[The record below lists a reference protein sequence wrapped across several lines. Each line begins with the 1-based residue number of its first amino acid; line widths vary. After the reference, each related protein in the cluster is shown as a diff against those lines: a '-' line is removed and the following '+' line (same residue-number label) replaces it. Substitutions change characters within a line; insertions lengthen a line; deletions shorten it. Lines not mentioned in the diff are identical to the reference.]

1 MELDFELS
9 EAPITNKFV
18 SDMTN
23 IIERINTDPEIIK
36 LRQTNYKEFEDYV
49 FNIEEFKPFIEEYFN
64 FFMMLI
70 SPVPMPFE
78 VINMFITYKAKV
90 ETGRITQKQADEEI
104 AEYMNNKFIYSKY
117 GGKDKFIKEMIKFG
131 SVFSNNF
138 LSKSIIDKNTQPKI
152 D

>member
-117 GGKDKFIKEMIKFG
+117 GGKDNFIKEMIKR
-131 SVFSNNF
+131 N
-138 LSKSIIDKNTQPKI
+138 KQ
-152 D
+152 

>member
-1 MELDFELS
+1 MIYNTFTMELDFELS

-18 SDMTN
+18 SDMTS

-78 VINMFITYKAKV
+78 IINMFITYKAKV

-117 GGKDKFIKEMIKFG
+117 GGKDNFIKEMIKR
-131 SVFSNNF
+131 N
-138 LSKSIIDKNTQPKI
+138 KQKRRRY
-152 D
+152 

>member
-1 MELDFELS
+1 MIYNTFTMELDFELS

-78 VINMFITYKAKV
+78 IINMFITYKAKV

-117 GGKDKFIKEMIKFG
+117 GGKDNFIKEMIKR
-131 SVFSNNF
+131 N
-138 LSKSIIDKNTQPKI
+138 KQKRRRY
-152 D
+152 